1 MSFRLRVFALM
12 ALVAVIAT
20 GVTAWLTLRAAT
32 TQVSESAEAQR
43 QTVETITAELAD
55 YGRDHGTWEGVA
67 TVVREL
73 GDRTGERIKLTTTYG
88 EVVADT
94 DTLAGR
100 AARATDAPPVVVD
113 PRPEL
118 ALPGDRPDV
127 VAIASAE
134 LANYRTGVFLA
145 ACLTRIGI
153 GVETTDGPYG
163 VPRHVAAPAG
173 EPGAVGGIEECQG
186 RAATETPVGG
196 DEWLSACPGVTA
208 DPAGQEVRV
217 QVDPDTSAGTARD
230 LRNCLTEAFAV
241 QIDEFAPVPLQV
253 YLGAAGDDDGA
264 PLSAGPVLIAAG
276 LVAALAIAGSILIS
290 RRVLR
295 PIHALTGAS
304 HRLAAGDLTGRVP
317 VAGRDELAAL
327 ARSFNQMADS
337 LQRGEER
344 QRRLVADVAHELRT
358 PLANLRG
365 YLEALKDGVVTP
377 DPELF
382 TSLHEE
388 AVLQQRIVDDLQDLA
403 LAEAG
408 TMVYHRSR
416 TDLGELLETCRTTH
430 QAVAEAA
437 GVRLSAST
445 AGPVYVD
452 ADPDR
457 LRQVL
462 GNLVNNAIRATPD
475 GGAVTLSGTRDGD
488 WAVVTVTD
496 TGTGIAP
503 EHLPYVFDRFW
514 RADAARGR
522 TTGGSGL
529 GLAIARQIV
538 TDHEGT
544 IEVASERG
552 AGTTFSIR
560 LPAISGTAAPDGYDR
575 AATAPR
581 QAPPGA

>member
-1 MSFRLRVFALM
+1 MSFRLRVFTLM

-32 TQVSESAEAQR
+32 AQVSESTETRR
-43 QTVETITAELAD
+43 QAIETITAELAA
-55 YGRDHGTWEGVA
+55 YGHDHGTWEGVA
-67 TVVREL
+67 TVVRVL
-73 GDRTGERIKLTTTYG
+73 GERTGERIKLTTTYG
-88 EVVADT
+88 LVVADT
-94 DTLAGR
+94 DTLAGV
-100 AARATDAPPVVVD
+100 AARETDSPPVVVD

-118 ALPGDRPDV
+118 ILPGNRPDV
-127 VAIASAE
+127 IVIASDE
-134 LANYRTGVFLA
+134 LATYRAGVFLA

-153 GVETTDGPYG
+153 AVEATGGPYG
-163 VPRHVAAPAG
+163 VPRHVPAPAG
-173 EPGAVGGIEECQG
+173 EPHAPAGIERCQD
-186 RAATETPVGG
+186 RAARETVVR
-196 DEWLSACPGVTA
+196 DDARLSECAEVTVDRSGREA
-208 DPAGQEVRV
+208 PTSIDPAA
-217 QVDPDTSAGTARD
+217 SARN
-230 LRNCLTEAFAV
+230 LRNCLTTAFAA

-253 YLGAAGDDDGA
+253 YLGAADDDNA
-264 PLSAGPVLIAAG
+264 PLSAGPILVAAG
-276 LVAALAIAGSILIS
+276 LVAALAIAGSVLIS

-295 PIHALTGAS
+295 PIRALTGAS

-408 TMVYHRSR
+408 SMVYHRSR

-437 GVRLSAST
+437 GVRLAAST
-445 AGPVYVD
+445 SGPVYVD

-462 GNLVNNAIRATPD
+462 GNLVSNAIRATPD
-475 GGAVTLSGTRDGD
+475 GGAVTLSGSRDGAR
-488 WAVVTVTD
+488 AVVTVAD
-496 TGTGIAP
+496 TGIGIAP
-503 EHLPYVFDRFW
+503 EHLPHVFDRFW

-544 IEVASERG
+544 IEVSSERG
-552 AGTTFSIR
+552 AGTTFTIR
-560 LPAISGTAAPDGYDR
+560 LPALAPD
-575 AATAPR
+575 
-581 QAPPGA
+581 PPDPPA

>member
-20 GVTAWLTLRAAT
+20 GVTALLTLQAAT
-32 TQVSESAEAQR
+32 AQISESAEARR
-43 QTVETITAELAD
+43 QNVETITAELAD
-55 YGRDHGTWEGVA
+55 YGHDHGTWEGVA
-67 TVVREL
+67 TTVRRL
-73 GDRTGERIKLTTTYG
+73 GFRTDQRIKLTTTYG
-88 EVVADT
+88 LVVADT

-100 AARATDAPPVVVD
+100 SARETDSPPITVD
-113 PRPEL
+113 PRPDLTLPDDGQPDVLAIAQNEL
-118 ALPGDRPDV
+118 A
-127 VAIASAE
+127 AYHS
-134 LANYRTGVFLA
+134 GVLLA
-145 ACLTRIGI
+145 ACLTRAGI
-153 GVETTDGPYG
+153 DVEATSGRYG
-163 VPRHVAAPAG
+163 IPRYVPAPAG
-173 EPGAVGGIEECQG
+173 EPGVRQVIEQCEDS
-186 RAATETPVGG
+186 AAARPPQNI
-196 DEWLSACPGVTA
+196 EWLNQCAGRSADTPGV
-208 DPAGQEVRV
+208 
-217 QVDPDTSAGTARD
+217 D
-230 LRNCLTEAFAV
+230 LRFSTPDPSSVAGGAENLRACLTEAFAL
-241 QIDEFAPVPLQV
+241 QIDEFAPVPMEV

-264 PLSAGPVLIAAG
+264 PLSVGPVLAAAG
-276 LVAALAIAGSILIS
+276 LVATLAIAGSILIS

-295 PIHALTGAS
+295 PIRALTGAS
-304 HRLAAGDLTGRVP
+304 HRLAGGDLTGRVP
-317 VAGRDELAAL
+317 VEGRDELAGL
-327 ARSFNQMADS
+327 ASSFNRMADS

-377 DPELF
+377 GPELF

-437 GVRLSAST
+437 GVRLAASI
-445 AGPVYVD
+445 AGPVHVD

-462 GNLVNNAIRATPD
+462 GNLVSNALRATPD
-475 GGAVTLSGTRDGD
+475 GGAVSLNGKRDGR
-488 WAVVTVTD
+488 WAVVTVAD

-503 EHLPYVFDRFW
+503 EHLPHVFDRFW

-529 GLAIARQIV
+529 GLSIARQIV

-552 AGTTFSIR
+552 AGTTFTIR
-560 LPAISGTAAPDGYDR
+560 LPALAPDQP
-575 AATAPR
+575 A
-581 QAPPGA
+581 